1 MIAIAEHVRPYH
13 RLDDFDRIIVADRVQ
28 SFMRYAKTMRRR
40 VPAQSPPQAIA
51 EPAAVINYGASE
63 PAEPQPYAPNPETG
77 YNMLG
82 VEIAAWLRKHRQGGR
97 FAVVAEGIGRNK
109 KSVRQQLERMIER
122 GEVVKYKVEKKVYY
136 RLAER
141 TSQ

>member
-1 MIAIAEHVRPYH
+1 MTTMDAFVINDHAYIKACAEN
-13 RLDDFDRIIVADRVQ
+13 FK
-28 SFMRYAKTMRRR
+28 RYAMSIDIRKRIRDSQR
-40 VPAQSPPQAIA
+40 YLRSLGLVSQPPPPVI
-51 EPAAVINYGASE
+51 EPT
-63 PAEPQPYAPNPETG
+63 EPQPYAPNPTTG

-82 VEIAAWLRKHRQGGR
+82 VEIAAWLRKHKQGGR
-97 FAVVAEGIGRNK
+97 FAVVADGIGRNK

-141 TSQ
+141 QVVR